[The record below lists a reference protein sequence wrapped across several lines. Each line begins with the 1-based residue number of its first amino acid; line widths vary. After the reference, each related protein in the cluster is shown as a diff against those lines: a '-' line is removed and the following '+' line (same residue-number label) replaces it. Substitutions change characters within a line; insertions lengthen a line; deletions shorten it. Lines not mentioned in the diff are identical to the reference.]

1 VTSNVYP
8 NTYSSNVGGLTSSIG
23 TTAKKPENFKKP
35 ARTER
40 NKTQICF
47 KDMLQGKQNSV
58 SSTRLSGVFVNYKKI
73 EAKYI
78 AADEL
83 RG

>member
-1 VTSNVYP
+1 
-8 NTYSSNVGGLTSSIG
+8 
-23 TTAKKPENFKKP
+23 
-35 ARTER
+35 
-40 NKTQICF
+40 
-47 KDMLQGKQNSV
+47 MLQGKQNSV